1 MKKIENY
8 FANKEVKG
16 VSLLR
21 KSKKDYFPNLN
32 EKNITDKKTFM
43 ENSETLLFKKTSSSW
58 INKCH

>member
-32 EKNITDKKTFM
+32 EKNITDKERLWKTVKPFF
-43 ENSETLLFKKTSSSW
+43 SKKL
-58 INKCH
+58 HLPG

>member
-16 VSLLR
+16 VSFLR

-32 EKNITDKKTFM
+32 EKNITDKKRLWKTVKPFF
-43 ENSETLLFKKTSSSW
+43 SKKL
-58 INKCH
+58 HLPG